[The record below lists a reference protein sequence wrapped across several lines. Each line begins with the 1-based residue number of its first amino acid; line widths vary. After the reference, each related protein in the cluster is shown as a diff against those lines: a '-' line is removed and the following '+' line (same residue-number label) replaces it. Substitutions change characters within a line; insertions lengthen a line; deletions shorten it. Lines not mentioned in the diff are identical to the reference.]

1 MSSECGACRGGA
13 RLEVPISMAF
23 QPIVDVD
30 ERRVVAQEALVRG
43 AGGEGAGFVLSQIGD
58 DDRYAFDQTCRTTA
72 IDLAARLGFLG
83 DGTLLSI
90 NFLPNAVYEPS
101 ACIRQTLPAAA
112 RAQVP
117 LESILFEFT
126 ETERVDTAHLLGILN
141 AYREIGFRTAIDDF
155 GSGYSGLNLLAEF
168 QPDFVKIDMDLVR
181 GIDADRARRAI
192 VGNVVKMLRDL
203 EVEVICEGV
212 ETADEVRCLRDLGV
226 GLMQGF
232 VFAKPA
238 FAALAEP
245 RWP

>member
-1 MSSECGACRGGA
+1 MASECEACRGGA
-13 RLEVPISMAF
+13 RLELSISMAF
-23 QPIVDVD
+23 QPIVDV
-30 ERRVVAQEALVRG
+30 EARRVVAQEALVRG
-43 AGGEGAGFVLSQIGD
+43 AGGEGAGYVLAQIGD
-58 DDRYAFDQTCRTTA
+58 DDRYAFDQTCRTAA
-72 IDLAARLGFLG
+72 IDLAARLGFMG

-101 ACIRQTLPAAA
+101 ACIRQTLLAAG

-141 AYREIGFRTAIDDF
+141 AYREIGFKTAIDDF

-168 QPDFVKIDMDLVR
+168 QPDFVKIDMGLVR
-181 GIDADRARRAI
+181 GIDTDGARRAI
-192 VGNVVKMLRDL
+192 VGNVVHMLRDL
-203 EVEVICEGV
+203 DVVVICEGV
-212 ETADEVRCLRDLGV
+212 ETPDEVRCLRDLGV
-226 GLMQGF
+226 RLMQGY

-238 FAALAEP
+238 FAATAEP